1 MSLVL
6 TTEEMRAR
14 LQIDLDLSNK
24 FIHGLDTEFITTSTG
39 TIPTLANLAK
49 SLPFSNKVQQCTD
62 FAIAAGLSATRA
74 ENLAATAVI
83 GAAGPAGV
91 AGPAGAAGAVGPA
104 GSGSRTSPFLDLG
117 TVNAGTATL
126 NFALAQ
132 SQRLQIGGAVTIAAS
147 NWPAAAD
154 GLFVGVLEL
163 VNGGAYTLTWPAIR
177 WVLADGTFT
186 TSFSANTVTL
196 QAVGTDFV
204 TLWSRDGGATVY
216 GRIIR

>member
-1 MSLVL
+1 
-6 TTEEMRAR
+6 MRAR
-14 LQIDLDLSNK
+14 LQIDLDLSNQ

-49 SLPFSNKVQQCTD
+49 NLPFSDKVQQCTD

-74 ENLAATAVI
+74 ETLAATAVI
-83 GAAGPAGV
+83 GAT
-91 AGPAGAAGAVGPA
+91 GPAGAASTVPGPA
-104 GSGSRTSPFLDLG
+104 GPAGPTGAEGIGARTSTFFDKG
-117 TVNAGTATL
+117 TVSSGTVTL
-126 NFALAQ
+126 DFAQAQ
-132 SQRLQIGGAVTIAAS
+132 TQRVQVGGALTLAAT
-147 NWPAAAD
+147 NWPVASA

-163 VNGGAYTLTWPAIR
+163 VNGGAFTLTWPSIR